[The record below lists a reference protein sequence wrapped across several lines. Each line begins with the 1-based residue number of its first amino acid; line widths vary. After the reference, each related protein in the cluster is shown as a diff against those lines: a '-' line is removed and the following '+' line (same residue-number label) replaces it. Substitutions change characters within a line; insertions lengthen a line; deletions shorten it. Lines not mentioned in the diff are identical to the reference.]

1 MPEPIKILEL
11 TGITVGGSAEHVLL
25 LASRLPSD
33 EFDVHLAFSGG
44 GPLDDE
50 FRETG
55 LDVLDYAP
63 SHGEGSF
70 TQGSPDGAV
79 ELFRQFMRIRRLI
92 ANNDFDI
99 VHTHT
104 SVAGAMGRIAAVTCR
119 HRPLRLH
126 MLHAYASHDEVP
138 QPKRAAFRLFEM
150 AIDKITNNYVAGSE
164 FIKRVGTKRHI
175 FKPSKTTV
183 IHYSSDSEI
192 RPGRVEERRQVL
204 ESMGVPDAARVVA
217 LVGRVEDQKGVDNL
231 VAVAPTVLQQVSDAH
246 FVIVGDGSL
255 TPGLREMADQ
265 LGVADRI
272 HFVGWRS
279 DIPEIMRSIDILA
292 IPSRWEAFGIV
303 NLEAMAASKP
313 VVGFAVEGIPE
324 VVEHGVT
331 GLLSEPGDRDAF
343 ARDLVSVLLDDGLA
357 DRLGTAGARRFA
369 EMFATDKMV
378 SAHIELFRRLIPR

>member
-1 MPEPIKILEL
+1 MPKPIKILQL

-25 LASRLPSD
+25 LASRLPAD
-33 EFDVHLAFSGG
+33 EFEIHLAFSGG
-44 GPLDDE
+44 GPLDQE
-50 FRETG
+50 FRDTG
-55 LDVLDYAP
+55 LEVLDYAP
-63 SHGEGSF
+63 SHGDGSF
-70 TQGSPDGAV
+70 TQGSPDGPI
-79 ELFRQFMRIRRLI
+79 ELLRQFLRIRRLI
-92 ANNDFDI
+92 ANGDFDI

-104 SVAGAMGRIAAVTCR
+104 SVAGAMGRIAAITCW

-138 QPKRAAFRLFEM
+138 QPKRAVFRLFEM
-150 AIDKITNNYVAGSE
+150 AIDKITSNYVAGSE
-164 FIKRVGTKRHI
+164 FIKRVGVARHI

-192 RPGRVEERRQVL
+192 GMGTSDERQSVL
-204 ESMGVPDAARVVA
+204 ESMGVPLTARVVA

-231 VAVAPTVLQQVSDAH
+231 VGVAPAVLEQVPDTH

-255 TPGLREMADQ
+255 TPGLREMAAQ
-265 LGVADRI
+265 LGVTENV

-324 VVEHGVT
+324 VVEHGTT
-331 GLLSEPGDRDAF
+331 GLLSDPGDRDAF
-343 ARDLVSVLLDDGLA
+343 AQDLISVLNDQDLA
-357 DRLGTAGARRFA
+357 DRLGKAGALRFA
-369 EMFATDKMV
+369 EMFATDRMV
-378 SAHIELFRRLIPR
+378 SAHADLFRRMTAS